1 MANIAYIRVSSEDQ
15 SEARQIETMKQYNID
30 RYFTEKKSGKNT
42 DRPQLQEMLRYIR
55 EGDVVYIADFSR
67 LARSTLDLLTLVNDF
82 KDRNITLVSIKECVD
97 TSTATGRL
105 MLQMIGAINEFE
117 RVNLLERQKEGIA
130 IAKKEG
136 KYKGGK
142 RKEIKNFASEGQQK
156 NAIIS
161 YKFAEISMFKDI
173 KGEFP
178 ILILDDLFSE
188 LDNEK
193 IDNILN
199 LLGED
204 IQTFITTTDISKVD
218 KRILDCSKKIKVQDG
233 ILEEVL

>member
-55 EGDVVYIADFSR
+55 EGDVVYISDFSR

-117 RVNLLERQKEGIA
+117 RANLLERQAEGIA
-130 IAKKEG
+130 LAKKRGVYKGRKKITLKDVPDFTRLYDKWNEHSISKSAIAKELRISRPTVDRLIAE
-136 KYKGGK
+136 YQD
-142 RKEIKNFASEGQQK
+142 KNKSSFE
-156 NAIIS
+156 
-161 YKFAEISMFKDI
+161 
-173 KGEFP
+173 
-178 ILILDDLFSE
+178 
-188 LDNEK
+188 
-193 IDNILN
+193 
-199 LLGED
+199 
-204 IQTFITTTDISKVD
+204 
-218 KRILDCSKKIKVQDG
+218 
-233 ILEEVL
+233 

>member
-117 RVNLLERQKEGIA
+117 RANLLERQAEGIA
-130 IAKKEG
+130 LAKKRGAYKGRKKITLKDVPKFPRLYDKWNEHSISKSAIAKELRISRPTVDRLIAE
-136 KYKGGK
+136 Y
-142 RKEIKNFASEGQQK
+142 RDKN
-156 NAIIS
+156 
-161 YKFAEISMFKDI
+161 
-173 KGEFP
+173 
-178 ILILDDLFSE
+178 
-188 LDNEK
+188 
-193 IDNILN
+193 
-199 LLGED
+199 
-204 IQTFITTTDISKVD
+204 
-218 KRILDCSKKIKVQDG
+218 KKAY
-233 ILEEVL
+233 

>member
-1 MANIAYIRVSSEDQ
+1 MAMANIAYIRVSSEDQ

-117 RVNLLERQKEGIA
+117 RANLLERQAEGIA
-130 IAKKEG
+130 LAKKRGVYKGRKKITLKDVPDFPKLYDKWNEHSISKSAIAKELRISRPTVDRLIAEYRD
-136 KYKGGK
+136 KYKK
-142 RKEIKNFASEGQQK
+142 PTE
-156 NAIIS
+156 
-161 YKFAEISMFKDI
+161 
-173 KGEFP
+173 
-178 ILILDDLFSE
+178 
-188 LDNEK
+188 
-193 IDNILN
+193 
-199 LLGED
+199 
-204 IQTFITTTDISKVD
+204 
-218 KRILDCSKKIKVQDG
+218 
-233 ILEEVL
+233 